1 MKWGVEEISDL
12 MLEIQN
18 RTFAGIDEIKNVM
31 DIMDHFLSGFSGSP
45 ASAVRHLEKMKH
57 AMFVEISEKDWAEW
71 LRKDFRRAK
80 YIDKAMSIYEIKT
93 SKELMDVSYFLFI
106 RDIYDTILSR
116 LKAKAV
122 GRRARAETRRR
133 KK

>member
-18 RTFAGIDEIKNVM
+18 RTFAGVDEIKNVM

-45 ASAVRHLEKMKH
+45 YSAVRHLEKMKH

-116 LKAKAV
+116 LKKKTISKRRAKAE
-122 GRRARAETRRR
+122 ARRR
-133 KK
+133 K